1 MKKLIIATLLLV
13 GVSNFAQEANTPNNK
28 KDKGSKEIIS
38 TEQRNEALLTKMT
51 TELKLDASQQA
62 QIKPIIAE
70 QSVKREAMRAQQ
82 KANKENNVVSSNA
95 DKKAIRK
102 TRMEDK
108 EATDNKIKAILT
120 PDQFVKYQAMQE
132 AEKEKMKAQIKQNR
146 EE

>member
-1 MKKLIIATLLLV
+1 MNIMKKLIIVVLFLV
-13 GVSNFAQEANTPNNK
+13 GFSTYAQEENVPKNR
-28 KDKGSKEIIS
+28 KDRYSKEMKS
-38 TEQRNEALLTKMT
+38 LEQKNEARLNKLTV
-51 TELKLDASQQA
+51 ELSLDANQQA

-82 KANKENNVVSSNA
+82 KANKENNVVPSDA

-132 AEKEKMKAQIKQNR
+132 EEKAKTKEQNKQ
-146 EE
+146 